1 MIYFRSDYSLGAH
14 PKVMQALMD
23 TNLEHT
29 DGYCLDRFS
38 DECTEMIR
46 EWVGKPDADIHYFV
60 GGTPCNTTTISAALR
75 PYEGVITPATG
86 HIYVHETGSIEL
98 NGHRQFAMPTP
109 EGKLRPSDIETALIH
124 HEDEHCVIPKVVY
137 ITHPTENG
145 GVYTKAELE
154 ALSEY
159 CKKHDLTF
167 YMDGA
172 RLGTAMTWPTN
183 DLTIKD
189 IANLVDA
196 FYIGGTKIGALF
208 GEALVVVNPEKFD
221 PNFRYMIK
229 RQCALLAKGRLI
241 PVQLK
246 ALFEGGDDSLYF
258 ELGRRENELA
268 IKLAKGVVDAGYEL
282 WLPHQTN
289 QVFVIMD
296 NDQIAELEKDFFFY
310 TWCPYD
316 ETRSVIRLVTSWG
329 STEEDIDAILAVLQK

>member
-14 PKVMQALMD
+14 PKIMQALME
-23 TNLEHT
+23 TKTEHT

-46 EWVGKPDADIHYFV
+46 QWVGKPEADVHYFV
-60 GGTPCNTTTISAALR
+60 GGTPCNTTTISAGLR

-109 EGKLRPSDIETALIH
+109 DGKLRPSDIETALIH
-124 HEDEHCVIPKVVY
+124 HEDEHTVIPKMVY

-145 GVYTKAELE
+145 GVYTKAELT
-154 ALSEY
+154 ALSE
-159 CKKHDLTF
+159 CCAKHGLTF

-172 RLGTAMTWPTN
+172 RLGTALTWPTN
-183 DLTIKD
+183 DITIQE
-189 IANLVDA
+189 IADLVDA

-208 GEALVVVNPEKFD
+208 GEALVVVHPEKFD
-221 PNFRYMIK
+221 DHFRYMIK

-246 ALFEGGDDSLYF
+246 ALFEGGEDSLYF
-258 ELGRRENELA
+258 ALGRHENELA

-296 NDQIAELEKDFFFY
+296 NAQIAELEKDFFFY

-316 ETRSVIRLVTSWG
+316 EGRSVIRLVTSWG
-329 STEEDIDAILAVLQK
+329 TTEEDVDALLKVL